1 MKVVL
6 IDNVDKL
13 GKKGEIKEV
22 SNGHARNFLIPQ
34 KLAILATKDSIA
46 NAEKLAKQAEK
57 NQAKQE
63 EQKQEIN
70 SKLKDIKIKLKVK
83 ANEEG
88 KLFGAIKEKDIQ
100 KEIKNQGIEVKS
112 EDIKFTDPVKELGK
126 HKIKVSGSNIEL
138 VVEKE

>member
-88 KLFGAIKEKDIQ
+88 KL
-100 KEIKNQGIEVKS
+100 
-112 EDIKFTDPVKELGK
+112 LGQ
-126 HKIKVSGSNIEL
+126 
-138 VVEKE
+138 